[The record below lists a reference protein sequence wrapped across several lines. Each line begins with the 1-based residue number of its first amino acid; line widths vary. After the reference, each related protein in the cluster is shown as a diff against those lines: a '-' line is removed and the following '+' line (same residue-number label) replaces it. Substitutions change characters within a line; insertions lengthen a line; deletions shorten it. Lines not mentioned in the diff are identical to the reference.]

1 MELESLDP
9 AIRRTIRKLILAFM
23 IFFIVTDWLF
33 FIVYLL
39 TGTLVGSVSYY
50 MVCHLFVPIVIYVVS
65 FVIATQADKSGKL
78 SERTKNYVVGFAM
91 FAVASGLSIFH
102 AYFPPVWCAPAIVL
116 MFTSCF
122 HDSRMQKILLVCCY
136 GVTVV
141 SMIYIIAER
150 MDNIPFYLEN
160 GFVVIAM
167 NTIVFIIAGVVQNYN
182 GEMLRKT
189 TDYFEQQKEYRRQLE
204 FDNLTNVLTR
214 PFFQAQANEMLRWAR
229 KDHPISIAIIDI
241 DNFKH
246 VNDTYGHDNGDVVLR
261 ELGRLMNKY
270 VNKEVIAG
278 RYGGEEFVF
287 AFSSGNPK
295 EAEDVLNRLREDFG
309 RSKYEFMN
317 EQTTFSGGINTVYW
331 VTDFEDAFV
340 GADDALYVSKNNGK
354 NQLNKYMRKK

>member
-1 MELESLDP
+1 MEFESLDP
-9 AIRRTIRKLILAFM
+9 AIRRTIRKLILACM
-23 IFFIVTDWLF
+23 IFFIITDWLF
-33 FIVYLL
+33 FIAYIM
-39 TGTLVGSVSYY
+39 TGTLKGPVPYY
-50 MVCHLFVPIVIYVVS
+50 LVWHVTVPIVIYILS
-65 FVIATQADKSGKL
+65 FVIANVADKSKTL
-78 SERTKNYVVGFAM
+78 SDHTKNYIVAFAM
-91 FAVASGLSIFH
+91 FAVASALSIFH
-102 AYFPPVWCAPAIVL
+102 AYFPPVWCAPAIIL

-122 HDSRMQKILLVCCY
+122 HDSKMQKILLVCCY
-136 GVTVV
+136 IVTVI
-141 SMIYIIAER
+141 SMVFICVEGGDLA
-150 MDNIPFYLEN
+150 FYLEN
-160 GFVVIAM
+160 GFVVISM

-182 GEMLRKT
+182 AEMLRKT

-204 FDNLTNVLTR
+204 YDNLTSVLTR

-261 ELGRLMNKY
+261 ELGRLMNRY
-270 VNKEVIAG
+270 VSKEVIAG

-295 EAEDVLNRLREDFG
+295 EAEETLNNLREDFS
-309 RSKYEFMN
+309 RAKYEFMN

-354 NQLNKYMRKK
+354 NQLTKYMRK